1 MSFQRLTREECVFF
15 KDIGTQISIKG
26 GQNIYMKGDLADRI
40 FYIEKGRV
48 RIYDNIPS
56 GREIT
61 VDVIEAGYIFGESSF
76 CEDAVRPVNVD
87 AVNDVTLIV
96 IRPETLIEN
105 LSKYPLLALHL
116 LQMCSDSMDR
126 LMNHVEEQ
134 CLLDRYG
141 KTASY
146 LLDVTAVESEERG
159 TLGGNVP
166 YTHGELADALGLN
179 RTTVTAVLK
188 YFDMKK
194 WISCGYGKIRVIDRE
209 KLKAF
214 VDEQK
219 S

>member
-1 MSFQRLTREECVFF
+1 MSFHRLTKEECELF
-15 KDIGTQISIKG
+15 KNIGTWVEIKG
-26 GQNIYMKGDLADRI
+26 GQNIYLKGDPADRV

-48 RIYDNIPS
+48 RIYDNFPS

-76 CEDAVRPVNVD
+76 CENAVRPVNIE
-87 AVNDVTLIV
+87 AVIDVTLIV
-96 IRPETLIEN
+96 IQPKILIEH

-159 TLGGNVP
+159 TLEGNVP
-166 YTHGELADALGLN
+166 YTHEELAVALGLN
-179 RTTVTAVLK
+179 RTTVSAVLK
-188 YFDMKK
+188 YFDSKK
-194 WISCGYGKIRVIDRE
+194 WISCGYRKIRVIDRE